1 VTKQRTLDLRWKNLE
16 SRFTLGS
23 EAHGIA
29 ENRQEGTK
37 DLALKKDLFVDI
49 PLEKSKHKTK
59 NKRKKKRKKKKWLEY
74 CALRNPGR
82 TLSASINK
90 TKTSKKNKA
99 EIVIQLKTKEKK
111 RNDDNRC

>member
-1 VTKQRTLDLRWKNLE
+1 MEKDWKADLLLVQKLMGLQRIGKKEQKTWHSRKTYLLIFLSKNQNTKQRTRE
-16 SRFTLGS
+16 R
-23 EAHGIA
+23 
-29 ENRQEGTK
+29 
-37 DLALKKDLFVDI
+37 
-49 PLEKSKHKTK
+49 
-59 NKRKKKRKKKKWLEY
+59 KKRKKKKWLEH

>member
-1 VTKQRTLDLRWKNLE
+1 LE

-29 ENRQEGTK
+29 ENRQEGTE
-37 DLALKKDLFVDI
+37 DLALKKDPIRFHFSHKI
-49 PLEKSKHKTK
+49 KTQNKEEEKE
-59 NKRKKKRKKKKWLEY
+59 KKRKKKKWLEH
-74 CALRNPGR
+74 CALWNPGR

-111 RNDDNRC
+111 K